1 MSDLEIKDDH
11 GGGSGGNGGSGGGG
25 GSCGGHGFRRFRGV
39 REEDIA
45 AGGELGLG
53 AP

>member
-11 GGGSGGNGGSGGGG
+11 GGGSDGKGGSGGGD
-25 GSCGGHGFRRFRGV
+25 GSCGGHGFRGV
-39 REEDIA
+39 REENIV